1 MLKDFCRF
9 LEISKISWKFPEILG
24 DFRIIFEQTESTMM
38 QGWEMNKTFS
48 SWKIS
53 ISVILETVV
62 QFFDSINSNPLIAPF
77 R

>member
-1 MLKDFCRF
+1 MLKEFCKF
-9 LEISKISWKFPEILG
+9 LEISGISWRFPEILG
-24 DFRIIFEQTESTMM
+24 DFRITFEQTESTMM

-62 QFFDSINSNPLIAPF
+62 QFFDSINSIPLIAPF